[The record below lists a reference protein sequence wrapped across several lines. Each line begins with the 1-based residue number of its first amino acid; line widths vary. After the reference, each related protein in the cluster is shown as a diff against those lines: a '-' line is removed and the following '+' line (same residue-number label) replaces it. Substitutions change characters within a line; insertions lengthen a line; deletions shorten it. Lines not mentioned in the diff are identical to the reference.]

1 MVTSYRGIFSFKNTK
16 DVKSWYSNLGRII
29 LNKRFFRYFS
39 HYAQITFIL
48 WNIIRLSSKFLR
60 NEVVKFKNKK
70 SRKSFISD
78 VWTKFLQHVKNGV
91 TIVSSSVSHK
101 LIIRKRSRPSKV
113 FSSVQGSILRQVCA
127 ISISRFQLGIE
138 DHYPLILFQ
147 SNFLT
152 FMSRTQ

>member
-60 NEVVKFKNKK
+60 NEVVKFKNKIEK
-70 SRKSFISD
+70 VSFPM
-78 VWTKFLQHVKNGV
+78 FERNFYNVKNGV